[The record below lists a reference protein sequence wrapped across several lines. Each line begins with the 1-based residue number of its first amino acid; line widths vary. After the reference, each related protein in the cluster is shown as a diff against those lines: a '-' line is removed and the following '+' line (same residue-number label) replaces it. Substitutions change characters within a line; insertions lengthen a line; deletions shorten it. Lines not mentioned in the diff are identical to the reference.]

1 MLHFTIILRKKMKK
15 TILATAALAMILGLN
30 ACTPEEQAAIQQ
42 GMDDA
47 QRDQNRQSR
56 GNESA
61 EERQNIAQ
69 SSPSAV
75 CDEHGRIYA
84 SEYAARRAGLDE
96 SQYGATY
103 CEVGKGPE
111 AE

>member
-1 MLHFTIILRKKMKK
+1 MKK

-42 GMDDA
+42 GIDDA
-47 QRDQNRQSR
+47 QRDQNRESR
-56 GNESA
+56 RYASA
-61 EERQNIAQ
+61 EERQNIAHN
-69 SSPSAV
+69 SPSVV
-75 CDEHGRIYA
+75 CDEHGRIYS

-111 AE
+111 GE

>member
-1 MLHFTIILRKKMKK
+1 MKK

-30 ACTPEEQAAIQQ
+30 ACTPQEEEAMQE
-42 GMDDA
+42 GLENA

-56 GNESA
+56 ENISA

>member
-1 MLHFTIILRKKMKK
+1 MKK

-30 ACTPEEQAAIQQ
+30 ACTPQEEEAMQE
-42 GMDDA
+42 GLENA

-56 GNESA
+56 ENISA
-61 EERQNIAQ
+61 EERQDIAQ

-103 CEVGKGPE
+103 CEIGKGPE